1 MENSV
6 YKIAFVSDMVFD
18 LCVNKTMLLSP
29 DKFITEEDRDW
40 FDMRLSEAQGVVRG
54 VIPFLLAE
62 GGDDKCCDEMCF
74 SLYKKYRLHQ
84 SLLPVKIEN
93 VLVNIICDMWLGE
106 YLGVESE
113 LAKTSLEELKSVAL
127 RQDSKFNR
135 NSNI

>member
-6 YKIAFVSDMVFD
+6 YKIAFVSDMLFD

-29 DKFITEEDRDW
+29 EKFITEEDRDW

-54 VIPFLLAE
+54 VITFLLAE
-62 GGDDKCCDEMCF
+62 GDDRCCDEMCF

-93 VLVNIICDMWLGE
+93 ALVNIICDMWLRE
-106 YLGVESE
+106 YLGVESAT
-113 LAKTSLEELKSVAL
+113 AKVSLEELKSVAL
-127 RQDSKFNR
+127 RQDGKFNR
-135 NSNI
+135 NYNI